1 MSVGKTGKLMMYE
14 IDQVAQEKRCFSKGV
29 LYSQI
34 DWSNL
39 DQIVDAYRQR
49 IQDWY
54 LSPAKELATNWDFA
68 FSVMALN
75 CLLIDTLSQFVAGI
89 DSFDPNQFKK
99 FIRKRL
105 PSAYWRKLK
114 TPIQYADGKALGDV
128 ADVLYYGFRCSILHQ
143 AHIPPYCGVAQG
155 TAVRELSGP
164 IKYKSSGAYCPCV
177 VVNPMTLLEDLDKTF
192 EAYLRELKDRDP
204 KNDPLRA
211 NFKKKFSTS
220 FGIDINTAA

>member
-1 MSVGKTGKLMMYE
+1 MIYE
-14 IDQVAQEKRCFSKGV
+14 VDQAAQANRYFSKEV
-29 LYSQI
+29 RYSQI

-54 LSPAKELATNWDFA
+54 LGPAKELAKNGHFA

-89 DSFDPNQFKK
+89 DSSKPAEFKK
-99 FIRKRL
+99 FICKRL
-105 PSAYWRKLK
+105 PSTYSCKLK
-114 TPIQYADGKALGDV
+114 TTIQHDDGKQTATLADV
-128 ADVLYYGFRCSILHQ
+128 ADVLYHGFRCGILHQ
-143 AHIPPYCGVAQG
+143 AHIPPYGGVDPGADH
-155 TAVRELSGP
+155 AARAEVSGLV
-164 IKYKSSGAYCPCV
+164 KYKSSGADCPSV
-177 VVNPMTLLEDLDKTF
+177 IVNPLTLLEDLDETF

-204 KNDPLRA
+204 KNDQLRA

-220 FGIDINTAA
+220 FGIDVNTAA